1 MTDRGKTSYT
11 IEPIA
16 HIHTAFEEKFGLPR
30 QGSLVPGLTGVIRFV
45 PKYRDP
51 DSLTGLSGFSHV
63 WLIWSFS
70 ENADIVEKEGFT
82 PMTRPPRLG
91 GNAKIGI
98 FASRSPF
105 RPNSLGLSAV
115 KIDSI
120 DLEAKD
126 GPLIYVS
133 GVDML
138 DGTPIFDIK
147 PYVPYADS
155 IPDALGGF
163 AQANVREREEPLIV
177 TWMPGTKEKVPE
189 EERENVRRLLA
200 LDPRP
205 AYHADP
211 ERIYGM
217 EYAGMD
223 VRFRVK
229 DNTLYVTEVVFR

>member
-1 MTDRGKTSYT
+1 MADRGKTSYT

-16 HIHTAFEEKFGLPR
+16 HIHTAFVEKFGLPR

-51 DSLTGLSGFSHV
+51 DALVGLSGFSHI

-70 ENADIVEKEGFT
+70 ENADIVAKEGFT
-82 PMTRPPRLG
+82 PMTRPPKLG
-91 GNAKIGI
+91 GNEKIGV

-120 DLEAKD
+120 DLEAED

-155 IPDALGGF
+155 IPGAEGGF

-177 TWMPGTKEKVPE
+177 TWLPGTKEKVPE
-189 EERENVRRLLA
+189 SERENVRRLLA

-205 AYHADP
+205 AYHGDP

-217 EYAGMD
+217 EYSGMD
-223 VRFRVK
+223 VKFRVK
-229 DNTLYVTEVVFR
+229 DRTLYVTEIVFL